1 MDKTKA
7 IIRCFFE
14 LLVEIIQG
22 FKTIIKEINKLLPE
36 LENLIIRIISYYG
49 WIVILIY
56 IIHNNDSH

>member
-22 FKTIIKEINKLLPE
+22 FKRIIKEINKLLPE

-49 WIVILIY
+49 WIVILLY
-56 IIHNNDSH
+56 IIHNSH